1 MLTLYVLHK
10 IQKANIKNKSLTLL
24 KANAFKLHVKVIV
37 RNFQKLIS
45 KNEVIPINSQ
55 PKINV
60 KKLLPLTRIII
71 ENTNQFIKSA
81 NSSLRYSYLK

>member
-1 MLTLYVLHK
+1 VLTLYVLHK

-81 NSSLRYSYLK
+81 NSSLRSSYLK

>member
-81 NSSLRYSYLK
+81 NSSLRSSYLK